1 MLNIIFE
8 SESKGNILLIFRMPR
23 PMKGQHPKA
32 IAARERTRAI
42 EAAEAAQH
50 QQEIEED
57 QWKDDDKATV
67 YRKMKRKVYS

>member
-50 QQEIEED
+50 QQEIED
-57 QWKDDDKATV
+57 AQWRDDDKTTV
-67 YRKMKRKVYS
+67 YRKIKRKVYF